1 MSVIDCVKGSY
12 RFLPGIAPFSSGA
25 VAMPGFQIVHAT
37 LRRPMPWR
45 KGFELIDAHLGEQER
60 PRAALCAIELRI
72 PAALTPDGFDGFNA
86 GYQALLKDW
95 ELLVDGQNP
104 IARTNV
110 APVVGAPGE
119 PSLYGFAYT
128 APADTLTATGTH
140 LTATG
145 RQGSRQG
152 SPDPTAPTFV
162 VAGSGETRR
171 SERGAV
177 EVVRAG
183 ESAPDAMREKAT
195 YVLGVM
201 RDRLHALGGDWADV
215 TAINVYTAHPIEPFL
230 ADTILRGIGPAAIH
244 GVTWHLSRPPI
255 VGLEFEMDMRGVA
268 RRVWV

>member
-1 MSVIDCVKGSY
+1 VSVAIDNVKGNY

-25 VAMPGFQIVHAT
+25 IAMPGYQVVHAT

-45 KGFELIDAHLGEQER
+45 KGFELIDAHLKEQQR

-72 PAALTPDGFDGFNA
+72 PAALTPDGFDSFNA
-86 GYQALLKDW
+86 GYQALLKEW

-110 APVVGAPGE
+110 APVVGAPSE
-119 PSLYGFAYT
+119 ASLYGFAYT
-128 APADTLTATGTH
+128 APS
-140 LTATG
+140 
-145 RQGSRQG
+145 GS
-152 SPDPTAPTFV
+152 TMPTFV

-171 SERGAV
+171 DARGVPAL
-177 EVVRAG
+177 VRAG
-183 ESAPDAMREKAT
+183 ESSPDAMREKAA

-201 RDRLHALGGDWADV
+201 RDRLHGLGGDWVDV

-230 ADTILRGIGPAAIH
+230 AGTILRGVGPAAIH

-255 VGLEFEMDMRGVA
+255 IDIEFEMDMRGVA
-268 RRVWV
+268 KRLWLHS

>member
-1 MSVIDCVKGSY
+1 MRAIDCAKGNY

-25 VAMPGFQIVHAT
+25 VAMPGWQVVHAT
-37 LRRPMPWR
+37 LRRPLPWR
-45 KGFELIDAHLGEQER
+45 KGFELIDAHLADQRR

-86 GYQALLKDW
+86 GYQALLKEW
-95 ELLVDGQNP
+95 ALLVDGQNP

-110 APVVGAPGE
+110 APVVGAPDE
-119 PSLYGFAYT
+119 ASLYGFAYT
-128 APADTLTATGTH
+128 APG
-140 LTATG
+140 G
-145 RQGSRQG
+145 
-152 SPDPTAPTFV
+152 PTTPTFV

-177 EVVRAG
+177 ELVRGG
-183 ESAPDAMREKAT
+183 ESTPAAMGEKAT

-201 RDRLHALGGDWADV
+201 RDRLHGLGGDWADV

-230 ADTILRGIGPAAIH
+230 ADTILRGIGPAAVH

-255 VGLEFEMDMRGVA
+255 VDIEFEMDVRGVA
-268 RRVWV
+268 QRLFV

>member
-1 MSVIDCVKGSY
+1 MTAADNVKGNY

-25 VAMPGFQIVHAT
+25 VAMPGYQVVHAT

-45 KGFELIDAHLGEQER
+45 KGFELIDAHLAEQKR

-86 GYQALLKDW
+86 GYQALLEEWD
-95 ELLVDGQNP
+95 LLVGGQNP

-110 APVVGAPGE
+110 APVVDAPGE

-128 APADTLTATGTH
+128 APGDSTT
-140 LTATG
+140 
-145 RQGSRQG
+145 
-152 SPDPTAPTFV
+152 PTFV

-171 SERGAV
+171 NERGAV
-177 EVVRAG
+177 ELVRAG
-183 ESAPDAMREKAT
+183 DSTPDAMREKAT

-201 RDRLHALGGDWADV
+201 RDRLHGLGGDWADV
-215 TAINVYTAHPIEPFL
+215 TAINIYTAHPIEPFL
-230 ADTILRGIGPAAIH
+230 ADTILRGIRPAAIH

-255 VGLEFEMDMRGVA
+255 IDIEFEMDMRGVA
-268 RRVWV
+268 KRLWLNS

>member
-1 MSVIDCVKGSY
+1 MSAIDCVNGNY

-25 VAMPGFQIVHAT
+25 VAMPGWQVVHAT

-45 KGFELIDAHLGEQER
+45 KGFELIDTHLAEQKR

-72 PAALTPDGFDGFNA
+72 PAALTPAGFDGFNA
-86 GYQALLKDW
+86 GYQARLREWD
-95 ELLVDGQNP
+95 LLVDGRNP

-110 APVVGAPGE
+110 APIVGPPGE
-119 PSLYGFAYT
+119 ASLYGFAYT
-128 APADTLTATGTH
+128 APGNKLTATGTH

-152 SPDPTAPTFV
+152 PGAPTPTFV

-171 SERGAV
+171 TERGAV
-177 EVVRAG
+177 ELVRDG
-183 ESAPDAMREKAT
+183 ESTPDAMREKAR

-201 RDRLHALGGDWADV
+201 RDRLHGLGGGWADV

-230 ADTILRGIGPAAIH
+230 ADTILRGIGPAAIR
-244 GVTWHLSRPPI
+244 GITWHLSRPPI
-255 VGLEFEMDMRGVA
+255 IDIEFEMDMRGVA
-268 RRVWV
+268 RRLWL